1 MESYPYPP
9 IVVLFKNV
17 YVIIKDMNFSKKLVL
32 AYTSIVIIPTLILLI
47 IILVTVRTN
56 QYIKLRE
63 NCEEVA
69 TENQATIEKNI
80 NKFNL
85 LEQMIGGNEKLK
97 FFFTIPERCDEGEV
111 IDTMISE
118 SKMIE
123 RTLGVMPEIYGL
135 RVFANNENVPERFPI
150 FMKSARTNLEDLKKW
165 EYNYSADYLGNLGQL
180 KFESVCTTRPIYKSD
195 RLIGHLQIAMK
206 MSDFFPFLYTR
217 HNEYQTDYVFEEN
230 IDKETGLSDF
240 VRITNSYIDDI
251 QGDIDAKVLKKFVTT
266 FNASDSE
273 IKKKSGHL
281 VVNSKLGDTY
291 VSWRRIKDMNII
303 VMHAS
308 SSREVFETVLK
319 IEALMFSIIVTLV
332 FLLFILVKCMTKKLM
347 SGVYSLMEGMK
358 RVREGDLD
366 VTISADVKGEVGEA
380 QQTFNSMTK
389 TLNFQINLIKQE
401 QQLIADTEMK
411 AMQNQIN
418 AHFLYNVLETI
429 KMQAVIADQE
439 DIVESVTVLGNLMR
453 YCLRWRIH
461 IVTLNQE
468 VDYIRAYIY
477 LLNLRNDYEISLE
490 TEIPAE
496 LENLKIPKMILQ
508 PIVENAFNYAIEPLG
523 ENSSIK
529 VYAEE
534 DEKNKDK
541 VWLCVQDYGPGIS
554 PENIEKINSYLKNET
569 YERDSKGNIG
579 IKNIQQ
585 RLTMMC
591 GKDYRVQII
600 SELGKGT
607 LIKIPVSRRISEKV
621 VGV

>member
-47 IILVTVRTN
+47 VILVTVRTN

-123 RTLGVMPEIYGL
+123 RTLGVMPEVYGL
-135 RVFANNENVPERFPI
+135 RVFANNENVPERFPF

-195 RLIGHLQIAMK
+195 RLIGYLQIAMK

-251 QGDIDAKVLKKFVTT
+251 QGDIDSKVLNKFVTT

-273 IKKKSGHL
+273 IKRKSGQL
-281 VVNSKLGDTY
+281 VLNSMLGDTY

-303 VMHAS
+303 VAHAS

-332 FLLFILVKCMTKKLM
+332 FLLFILVKYMTKKLM
-347 SGVYSLMEGMK
+347 SGVYSLMDGMK

-429 KMQAVIADQE
+429 KMQAVIAEQE
-439 DIVESVTVLGNLMR
+439 DIVESVTVLGKLMR

-468 VDYIRAYIY
+468 IDYIRSYIY

-490 TEIPAE
+490 TEIPDG
-496 LENLKIPKMILQ
+496 LENLKIPKMVLQ

-529 VYAEE
+529 IYAEE
-534 DEKNKDK
+534 DKKNKDK
-541 VWLCVQDYGPGIS
+541 VWLCVQNYGPGIS

-600 SELGKGT
+600 SELGKGA
-607 LIKIPVSRRISEKV
+607 LIKIPVSRKISEKT

>member
-47 IILVTVRTN
+47 VILVTVRTN

-123 RTLGVMPEIYGL
+123 RTLGVMPEVYGL
-135 RVFANNENVPERFPI
+135 RVFANNENVPERFPF

-195 RLIGHLQIAMK
+195 RLIGYLQIAMK

-217 HNEYQTDYVFEEN
+217 HNEYQTDYVLEEN

-251 QGDIDAKVLKKFVTT
+251 QGDIDAKVLNKFVTT

-273 IKKKSGHL
+273 IKRKSGQL
-281 VVNSKLGDTY
+281 VVNSMLGDTY

-303 VMHAS
+303 VAHTS

-332 FLLFILVKCMTKKLM
+332 FLLFILVKYMTKKLM

-366 VTISADVKGEVGEA
+366 VTI
-380 QQTFNSMTK
+380 
-389 TLNFQINLIKQE
+389 I
-401 QQLIADTEMK
+401 
-411 AMQNQIN
+411 
-418 AHFLYNVLETI
+418 
-429 KMQAVIADQE
+429 
-439 DIVESVTVLGNLMR
+439 
-453 YCLRWRIH
+453 
-461 IVTLNQE
+461 
-468 VDYIRAYIY
+468 
-477 LLNLRNDYEISLE
+477 
-490 TEIPAE
+490 
-496 LENLKIPKMILQ
+496 
-508 PIVENAFNYAIEPLG
+508 
-523 ENSSIK
+523 
-529 VYAEE
+529 
-534 DEKNKDK
+534 
-541 VWLCVQDYGPGIS
+541 
-554 PENIEKINSYLKNET
+554 
-569 YERDSKGNIG
+569 
-579 IKNIQQ
+579 
-585 RLTMMC
+585 
-591 GKDYRVQII
+591 
-600 SELGKGT
+600 
-607 LIKIPVSRRISEKV
+607 
-621 VGV
+621 